1 MSKAAIKRIMQ
12 KDIKVVGVHKLNDMG
27 IYLEFNEENV
37 MEAVAMII
45 APKDSVYKNGILFFD
60 EYDKVSSNK
69 SIMSTLLHITDF
81 GQNHEFVD
89 NYLADLKI
97 DLSSINASVLKCI
110 LSINLWPNELD
121 FPQS

>member
-45 APKDSVYKNGILFFD
+45 APKDSVYKNGILFFKINFPND
-60 EYDKVSSNK
+60 YPFSPPKVHYISRGSARIHPNLYTGL
-69 SIMSTLLHITDF
+69 SLIHI
-81 GQNHEFVD
+81 
-89 NYLADLKI
+89 
-97 DLSSINASVLKCI
+97 
-110 LSINLWPNELD
+110 
-121 FPQS
+121 